1 MKMKKMALSGGLLLV
16 ALLASGT
23 LASCGTDSSTVTLTF
38 LNGKS
43 EATDWIDTEIAAFET
58 ANPSIKVNQVF
69 ETDASSALK
78 VDINAGDIPDITSV
92 YDTSLIKAGY
102 YYDMSNLDAWNRVD
116 SSIKELCTDPLT
128 NKQYRL
134 ATNRATAG
142 LFYNKDIFTAC
153 GITTEPTTWTDFVAD
168 MKTIVKDGYTGLYMG
183 GSATWMLGHLMEF
196 WGHGIIKENLGN
208 VAANLAF
215 TENDQTKL
223 NFAGT
228 DSAIKTFAEKF
239 LELKNDGIFNS
250 DFITASY
257 DDQLENFA
265 TGKAAMISQGMWALS
280 TIETDNPD
288 MASKIGFMPY
298 PSMDATLAPD
308 PVILSDVD
316 SGYSIMNA
324 STHKDDAIKFL
335 NFLWSA
341 SNQKE
346 YCKLVSSPSAFTDV
360 DDSEWSDISSTVDT
374 ALTKGFN
381 IGYTATPSGFGGG
394 ECGAL
399 IQGLYIGDY
408 TADTFTTTYT
418 ADWNAAY
425 TAANQ

>member
-1 MKMKKMALSGGLLLV
+1 MKMKKMAISGALM
-16 ALLASGT
+16 ALLATCALVGCST
-23 LASCGTDSSTVTLTF
+23 TDETVTLTF

-43 EATDWIDTEIAAFET
+43 EVVDWIDTEIAAFET
-58 ANPSIKVNQVF
+58 ANPTIKVNQVYDS
-69 ETDASSALK
+69 DASSALK

-92 YDTSLIKAGY
+92 YETSLVNSGY
-102 YYDMSNLDAWNRVD
+102 YYDMSSLDAWSRVS

-142 LFYNKDIFTAC
+142 LFYNKDIFTEA
-153 GITTEPTTWTDFVAD
+153 GISAEPTTWTSFMADLEAIVA
-168 MKTIVKDGYTGLYMG
+168 KGYSGLYMG

-196 WGHGIIKENLGN
+196 WGHGIIKESLGN

-215 TENDQTKL
+215 INNDQTKL

-228 DSAIKTFAEKF
+228 DSAIRTFATRF
-239 LELKNDGIFNS
+239 LEMKNAGVLNS
-250 DFITASY
+250 DFVTASY

-265 TGKAAMISQGMWALS
+265 TGKAAIISQGMWALS
-280 TIETDNPD
+280 TIETYNAD
-288 MASKIGFMPY
+288 MSSKIGFMPY
-298 PSMDATLAPD
+298 PSMDATLAPN

-324 STHKDDAIKFL
+324 STHKDAAVKFL
-335 NFLWSA
+335 NFLWSTA
-341 SNQKE
+341 NQAE

-360 DDSEWSDISSTVDT
+360 DDSDWSDISDVVDT
-374 ALTKGFN
+374 ALTKGTN
-381 IGYTATPSGFGGG
+381 IGYTSTPSGFGGG
-394 ECGAL
+394 EAGTL

-408 TADTFTTTYT
+408 TADSFTTAY
-418 ADWNAAY
+418 ANAWNTAY
-425 TAANQ
+425 TAANA